1 MFKSIIESISTVTNQ
16 GAPSSFKFHIQD
28 KVELPHSIF
37 EMYKGKAKNGIII
50 NIPGLSLDNTEF
62 SIFVFRKSSGSLA
75 TFAVSAMRK
84 LVSLRHPSILR
95 VYDSAD
101 NDNGVYIATEFVT
114 PLILADSVSG
124 SFPVYGLYQLTKG
137 LQFLREEAKL
147 IHGNLDP
154 SSVFVDVNGGF
165 RLSGFELTRPHPDN
179 HLIHDKRALNTGIYA
194 RYFCSDLPDVD
205 VFGFVLIVY
214 YLFTRSRSIPS
225 RCRETA
231 SVKELVDS
239 VLPSISDQKISQFLI
254 EFSRHKIFNLNYN
267 LFKSNQLIDVLEYL
281 ETIHIKTERESIQWL
296 SDTLPSRLSS
306 MPGEAKFQQGI
317 VLDML
322 LNNVMSI
329 SSLVPAAIPPVI
341 QILCTPPTVSQ
352 FEFTNRGIDA
362 KIISLIKIAD
372 RSVRMK
378 LLVHAPKIFALFD
391 PKTLESVVLIEFL
404 TGLTDSHPTIREQ
417 TLVTL
422 VGIAS
427 QVSGAVVE
435 KKIVPHVIKLLR
447 DPEPSIR
454 TNAIVSLGKVVDRC
468 VDEDKKF
475 EIVSQC
481 VANGLRDPFAP
492 ARVTAIKML
501 GGMKIKTPDQAREMA
516 RTFVPALAPL
526 LVDSDGEVA
535 SLAFEG
541 MKILVDEIKRLVPP
555 PPNIRAYSNST
566 APSPRVEHP
575 VINEPF
581 APVTVPRGMSLSSS
595 RPGVTKVSDSPPE
608 KFWADLSKPTS
619 AQPAPSKINFDS
631 FWDDIGKPQEN
642 NSLI

>member
-50 NIPGLSLDNTEF
+50 NIPGLSLDNTDF

-101 NDNGVYIATEFVT
+101 CDNGVYIATEFVT
-114 PLILADSVSG
+114 PLILSDSISG
-124 SFPVYGLYQLTKG
+124 SFPVYGVYQLTKG

-154 SSVFVDVNGGF
+154 ASVFVDVNGGF
-165 RLSGFELTRPHPDN
+165 RLSGFELARPQPDN
-179 HLIHDKRALNTGIYA
+179 HLIHDKRALNTGVYA
-194 RYFCSDLPDVD
+194 RYFSSDLPDVD
-205 VFGFVLIVY
+205 VFGYILIIY

-239 VLPSISDQKISQFLI
+239 ILPSISDQKISQFLI

-281 ETIHIKTERESIQWL
+281 ETIHIKTERESVQWL
-296 SDTLPSRLSS
+296 SETLPCRLSS
-306 MPGEAKFQQGI
+306 MPGESRFHQGI
-317 VLDML
+317 LLDML

-329 SSLVPAAIPPVI
+329 TSLVPSAIPSVI
-341 QILCTPPTVSQ
+341 QILSTPPVLSN
-352 FEFTNRGIDA
+352 FEFTYRGIDT
-362 KIISLIKIAD
+362 KLISLIKLPD

-378 LLVHAPKIFALFD
+378 LLVNVPKIFSMFD

-422 VGIAS
+422 VSIAS
-427 QVSGAVVE
+427 QVSGAAVE

-447 DPEPSIR
+447 DQEPSIR

-475 EIVSQC
+475 EIISQC
-481 VANGLRDPFAP
+481 VANGLKDPFAP

-516 RTFVPALAPL
+516 RSFVPALAPL
-526 LVDSDGEVA
+526 LVDTDGEA
-535 SLAFEG
+535 AALAFDN
-541 MKILVDEIKRLVPP
+541 MKILVDEIKRMVPP
-555 PPNIRAYSNST
+555 PPNIRTTTST
-566 APSPRVEHP
+566 APSPRVEQLSTVP
-575 VINEPF
+575 DF
-581 APVTVPRGMSLSSS
+581 TAPVSRGMSLSSS
-595 RPGVTKVSDSPPE
+595 RPTRVNDSPPE
-608 KFWADLSKPTS
+608 KFWTDLSKPITTG
-619 AQPAPSKINFDS
+619 AQASKINFDS
-631 FWDDIGKPQEN
+631 FWDDIGKPQEH